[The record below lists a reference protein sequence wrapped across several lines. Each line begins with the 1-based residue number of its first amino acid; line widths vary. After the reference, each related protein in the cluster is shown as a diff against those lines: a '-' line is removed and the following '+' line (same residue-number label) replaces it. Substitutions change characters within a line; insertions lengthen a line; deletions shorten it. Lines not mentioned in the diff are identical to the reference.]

1 MEINDNVDVQNEDI
15 CRLYKQII
23 QTILDT
29 NAETNDII
37 QPYNL
42 RNVGKTVCPTLTT
55 RPEGLKTAIF
65 ITDNTGD
72 TPAAR
77 RLTPRECYRLMGI
90 DDEDIDRLLKTDL
103 GDSRHWK
110 LAGNSIV
117 VDCMYHMFYNLFI
130 ERPEKKEI
138 SLW

>member
-1 MEINDNVDVQNEDI
+1 MYLTMEDV

-23 QTILDT
+23 DT
-29 NAETNDII
+29 VIKTDAKKGDLI

-42 RNVGKTVCPTLTT
+42 RNIGHNVSPTITT

-65 ITDNTGD
+65 VATGD
-72 TPAAR
+72 GNAR

-90 DDEDIDRLLKTDL
+90 DDADIDKLLTSDL

-117 VDCMYHMFYNLFI
+117 VDCMYHMFDELFH
-130 ERPEKKEI
+130 RKNKPNV

>member
-1 MEINDNVDVQNEDI
+1 MNDDV

-23 QTILDT
+23 DTIVKTSAKKGDL
-29 NAETNDII
+29 I

-42 RNVGKTVCPTLTT
+42 RNIGHTISPTITT

-65 ITDNTGD
+65 VATGND
-72 TPAAR
+72 SAR
-77 RLTPRECYRLMGI
+77 RLTPRECYRLMGV
-90 DDEDIDRLLKTDL
+90 DDTDINKLLSSDL

-117 VDCMYHMFYNLFI
+117 VDCMSHIFDSLFND
-130 ERPEKKEI
+130 KTKS